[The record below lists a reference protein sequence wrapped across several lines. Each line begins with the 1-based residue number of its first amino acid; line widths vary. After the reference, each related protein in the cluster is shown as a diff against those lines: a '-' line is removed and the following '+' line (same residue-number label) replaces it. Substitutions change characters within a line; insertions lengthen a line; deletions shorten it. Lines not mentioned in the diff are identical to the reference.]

1 MKSNGDAKEKNILQ
15 YVNVLFKLSHYN
27 IPQLNRRWS
36 FWRHHLFNSVN
47 HTKMYLNFSYC
58 FYFPLGNFPRS
69 GFRIFN
75 YLGPSRTEK
84 GLIQNL
90 GSGAFI
96 LVYVSLMFTT
106 NIEYHCCNVNHHGNR
121 HKYMRLIVGLNILF
135 SALIFEYRF
144 CAAMATALPLRVI
157 RRSFNA
163 RSVQPK

>member
-1 MKSNGDAKEKNILQ
+1 M
-15 YVNVLFKLSHYN
+15 
-27 IPQLNRRWS
+27 
-36 FWRHHLFNSVN
+36 
-47 HTKMYLNFSYC
+47 NFSYC

-144 CAAMATALPLRVI
+144 CAAMVTALPLRVI

-163 RSVQPK
+163 RSVQPKQVFTASPLGMRQYLVSNSTGLQSTLIYIYGMYMAIVM